1 MGQLDQEGYCT
12 TFTESEWK
20 ITNGA
25 MAIALGKKNDILYVT
40 SSMENIVA
48 VVESDERSK
57 I

>member
-1 MGQLDQEGYCT
+1 
-12 TFTESEWK
+12 
-20 ITNGA
+20 

>member
-12 TFTESEWK
+12 TLTESEWK

-48 VVESDERSK
+48 VVESNERSK